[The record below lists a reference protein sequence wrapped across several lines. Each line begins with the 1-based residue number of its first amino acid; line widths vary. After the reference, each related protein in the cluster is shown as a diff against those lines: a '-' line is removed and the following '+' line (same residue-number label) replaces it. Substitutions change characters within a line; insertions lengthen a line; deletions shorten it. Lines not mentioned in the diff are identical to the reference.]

1 MIVFLLLNDSRM
13 FTQSH
18 ICKHVLVQPVLSFLL
33 FTVQVYIMFF
43 SLTYRLAGCVIH
55 PVMCVHLCH
64 AQVACHSLLS
74 EAASHGHV
82 AMVKTLCQKYQC
94 DPMDAVKV
102 IIMLIPINTN

>member
-1 MIVFLLLNDSRM
+1 M
-13 FTQSH
+13 
-18 ICKHVLVQPVLSFLL
+18 C
-33 FTVQVYIMFF
+33 
-43 SLTYRLAGCVIH
+43 IH
-55 PVMCVHLCH
+55 LHH

-102 IIMLIPINTN
+102 LTANLNISHAILIILAIFTGPVQYCP

>member
-1 MIVFLLLNDSRM
+1 ML
-13 FTQSH
+13 
-18 ICKHVLVQPVLSFLL
+18 C
-33 FTVQVYIMFF
+33 
-43 SLTYRLAGCVIH
+43 IH
-55 PVMCVHLCH
+55 PVMCIHLCH

-102 IIMLIPINTN
+102 LTANLINDSHAILIILAIFTGPVQY